1 MVQVYHVYFVV
12 SGVFK
17 TRMHVALVVFSNREK
32 LMKVVSAKYGN
43 KFEVRT
49 WRRASQATVFFQII
63 VLHFINKQNIEA
75 IAAFHAK
82 KGKI

>member
-1 MVQVYHVYFVV
+1 MQVYHVYFVV

-32 LMKVVSAKYGN
+32 LMKVVSAKYEN